1 MSKEE
6 EKLKEEVKE
15 LKAGLIIRDSTYF
28 IHTEKKQYEDKL
40 PIIESGPFVVD
51 DSAFCPMSEAIK
63 QLSRVNDPTLGQ
75 LSECYD
81 FPNGKDTGKQLPI
94 TRQRNFGDL
103 AEYSQE
109 IRESAKNMNN
119 EILRGQLEAAEKES
133 FKKELESVKV
143 QSSGQTNKE

>member
-1 MSKEE
+1 MSEE
-6 EKLKEEVKE
+6 EKLKEEVEE
-15 LKAGLIIRDSTYF
+15 LKASFILRDSTYF

-40 PIIESGPFVVD
+40 PIILPGEFIVD

-81 FPNGKDTGKQLPI
+81 FPNGKDNGKILPV

-109 IRESAKNMNN
+109 IREFAANMNDK
-119 EILRGQLEAAEKES
+119 ILQVL
-133 FKKELESVKV
+133 F
-143 QSSGQTNKE
+143 